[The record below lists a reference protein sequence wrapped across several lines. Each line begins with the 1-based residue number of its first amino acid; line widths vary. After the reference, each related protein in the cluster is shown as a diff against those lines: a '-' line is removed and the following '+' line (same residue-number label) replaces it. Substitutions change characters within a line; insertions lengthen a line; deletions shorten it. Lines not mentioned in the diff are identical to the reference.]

1 MTTSWDDGDPQDLR
15 VAELLDSRGL
25 KGTFYVPIIGYDGRR
40 ILEPAEL
47 RSLASGGFEIG
58 AHGVSH
64 NVLTGLNT
72 KELAREVRVCK
83 SRLEEI
89 LSKPVQM
96 FCYPKGKY
104 DARVVQQV
112 KLAGYKGARTARMLS
127 QKLAFSPYQMPT
139 SLQAQ
144 RDLKKRYVKN
154 LTRAMNI
161 RGLYAY
167 ATHYIS
173 LNNWVEVGKALFGRV
188 LREGGVWHLYGHS
201 WAIEELGMWGDV
213 AQMLDYVCQQEGVL
227 YLSNVDVLK
236 FCNQQ
241 EGVVKPMIN
250 GLGL

>member
-1 MTTSWDDGDPQDLR
+1 
-15 VAELLDSRGL
+15 
-25 KGTFYVPIIGYDGRR
+25 
-40 ILEPAEL
+40 
-47 RSLASGGFEIG
+47 
-58 AHGVSH
+58 
-64 NVLTGLNT
+64 
-72 KELAREVRVCK
+72 
-83 SRLEEI
+83 
-89 LSKPVQM
+89 
-96 FCYPKGKY
+96 
-104 DARVVQQV
+104 
-112 KLAGYKGARTARMLS
+112 
-127 QKLAFSPYQMPT
+127 
-139 SLQAQ
+139 
-144 RDLKKRYVKN
+144 
-154 LTRAMNI
+154 MNI